1 LVICPDLAG
10 PPPVAASPCASS
22 RHRGCL
28 RSSYAANRSRAAAA
42 AQVRTNASAF
52 PLGKPFRTILRVLII
67 LLAAIGVLYVLVVL
81 LGKRQQPGRD
91 GLAAGR
97 LDRRPGPTAVNHS
110 STVPHY
116 VSGMDETQT
125 LALQALR
132 ELLDNPDRDDWD
144 KLVAASRTLIKAIE
158 TGQSARRLADVIMI
172 DRNAT
177 AAAEIATLRQKLT
190 AAEAR
195 IREMDQHS
203 MIEADKRFAS
213 WKSRIPTLDD
223 MRERMSALL
232 RDMNNQSSV

>member
-1 LVICPDLAG
+1 M
-10 PPPVAASPCASS
+10 
-22 RHRGCL
+22 
-28 RSSYAANRSRAAAA
+28 
-42 AQVRTNASAF
+42 
-52 PLGKPFRTILRVLII
+52 PFRTILRVFII
-67 LLAAIGVLYVLVVL
+67 LLVAIGVLYVLVVL
-81 LGKRQQPGRD
+81 LGKRQPRGRD
-91 GLAAGR
+91 GLAADRR
-97 LDRRPGPTAVNHS
+97 LDRRTGPPAVNHS
-110 STVPHY
+110 STIPHY

-132 ELLDNPDRDDWD
+132 ELLDNPVRDDWD

-195 IREMDQHS
+195 IREMGQHN

-223 MRERMSALL
+223 MRERMAALL
-232 RDMNNQSSV
+232 RDMNNPVEGLNDTRIDRNR